1 MIPKIWCTPLE
12 GQKHQARTSLHP
24 GEDGHSIGLK
34 DRRNAALPR
43 LGISSQPPEVPRGGA
58 DVLSPGSST
67 SGANSGSSQ
76 HSALSGLSSHYSAH
90 GSWPTPSAPAY
101 TLSSVSPTPNT
112 LTHAHTHPYDHKAS
126 SYDPG
131 SSMYNTTARAPHDPS
146 PTYGHAHSSHANGHS
161 QHQFPGSLFGHGGAA
176 SGSLPSHGH
185 AHGHTAPGG
194 GILNPQST
202 ASTQPPT
209 PLSAVSHVDPYTR
222 PPSTPSYFS
231 SASTPHQPSFGSA
244 PHQPSYYP
252 SSSSAPSPT
261 TSTAASRGLHALAG
275 HHSGMAPPQP
285 YRPFQYGMQVPS
297 MGGPIMSNLSN
308 PSGPLSVMPG
318 MNLPGYGGHHLQHIY
333 GAHQNNPQERPFKCD
348 QCPQSFNRNHDLK
361 RHKRIHLAVK
371 PFPCD
376 HCDKSFSRKDALK
389 RHRLVKGCGG
399 EKTNGTETTRS
410 PGGGSDGS
418 ESPLAPSIKKDDE

>member
-1 MIPKIWCTPLE
+1 MAPHSSRQDQTPRWQGDLPGE
-12 GQKHQARTSLHP
+12 AQLRTSP
-24 GEDGHSIGLK
+24 AAASRYGPPYDS
-34 DRRNAALPR
+34 RNILTRTPT
-43 LGISSQPPEVPRGGA
+43 GGGA

-231 SASTPHQPSFGSA
+231 SASTPASAILRLGASSTLLLSLFVQCALAQPRPRLPPGAST
-244 PHQPSYYP
+244 
-252 SSSSAPSPT
+252 PSPDIT
-261 TSTAASRGLHALAG
+261 LAWR
-275 HHSGMAPPQP
+275 PPQP
-285 YRPFQYGMQVPS
+285 YRPFQYSMQVPS

-308 PSGPLSVMPG
+308 PSGPLS
-318 MNLPGYGGHHLQHIY
+318 
-333 GAHQNNPQERPFKCD
+333 
-348 QCPQSFNRNHDLK
+348 
-361 RHKRIHLAVK
+361 
-371 PFPCD
+371 
-376 HCDKSFSRKDALK
+376 

>member
-1 MIPKIWCTPLE
+1 MAPHSSRQDQTPRWQGDLPGE
-12 GQKHQARTSLHP
+12 AQLRTSP
-24 GEDGHSIGLK
+24 AAASRYGPPYDS
-34 DRRNAALPR
+34 RNILTRTPT
-43 LGISSQPPEVPRGGA
+43 GGGA

-185 AHGHTAPGG
+185 AHGHTAAGRRHPESPVDGLDATSNALERRVSRRS
-194 GILNPQST
+194 IYT
-202 ASTQPPT
+202 APFDSK
-209 PLSAVSHVDPYTR
+209 LLLVGVH
-222 PPSTPSYFS
+222 
-231 SASTPHQPSFGSA
+231 
-244 PHQPSYYP
+244 
-252 SSSSAPSPT
+252 
-261 TSTAASRGLHALAG
+261 AASAILRLGTSSTFLLSLFVQCALA
-275 HHSGMAPPQP
+275 HH
-285 YRPFQYGMQVPS
+285 YGMQVPS

>member
-1 MIPKIWCTPLE
+1 MDFE
-12 GQKHQARTSLHP
+12 
-24 GEDGHSIGLK
+24 GLK

-43 LGISSQPPEVPRGGA
+43 LGISSQPPEVPSENTMAPHSSRQDQTPRWQGDLPGEAQLRTSPAAASRYGPPYDSRNILTRTPTGGGA

-389 RHRLVKGCGG
+389 VG
-399 EKTNGTETTRS
+399 
-410 PGGGSDGS
+410 
-418 ESPLAPSIKKDDE
+418 LAPVTRRGSAN